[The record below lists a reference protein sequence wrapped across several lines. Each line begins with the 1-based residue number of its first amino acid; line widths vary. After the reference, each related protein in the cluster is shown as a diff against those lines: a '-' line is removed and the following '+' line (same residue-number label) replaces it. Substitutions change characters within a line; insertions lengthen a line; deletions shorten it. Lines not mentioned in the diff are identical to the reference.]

1 MRAQIT
7 PIPNVPTPK
16 LCKDFRPVS
25 ILFHL
30 GKLCEQFIVNKLKCR
45 IQNVFS
51 PTQYA
56 YRPKL
61 GTTDAILQ
69 LLDDLTADLDS
80 PEHNYVQLACLD
92 FSKAFDKLQPN
103 IVIQKMKDY
112 GVNCNILD
120 ILSSFLERRKQC
132 VKVNGTFSDFID
144 ISIRGGSS
152 PAAHVVPIAKI

>member
-25 ILFHL
+25 LLFHL
-30 GKLCEQFIVNKLKCR
+30 GKLCEQVIVNKLKSS
-45 IQNVFS
+45 IQTVIS

-112 GVNCNILD
+112 GINCD
-120 ILSSFLERRKQC
+120 IQTYL
-132 VKVNGTFSDFID
+132 
-144 ISIRGGSS
+144 
-152 PAAHVVPIAKI
+152 VVF